1 MLFLITIHKTV
12 FLCLYICF
20 IFVYICFIYRLII
33 IKIDLEYATILIYYT
48 NYQDISNMVVLCN
61 KPFGVTDAVFI
72 ENDIVKEFIPNG
84 IILSDFQKWAIKA
97 ITEGHNVLVT
107 AHTGSGK
114 TLPAEF
120 AIQYFT
126 AQNKKVIYASPIKAL
141 SNQKLY
147 DMRRKYPHI
156 SFGLLTGDCKD
167 NPEADVL
174 IMTTEILRNTL
185 LNKKINTAT
194 TTDTTTEYRE
204 TATKLP
210 LLFEMDFDTELAAVV
225 FDEVHYINDAERG
238 SVWEQSILM
247 LPPQV
252 QLIMLSATIDRP
264 EEFAGWIETEKCNQS
279 KERSLP
285 MKQMYLASTNHRV
298 VPLTHYMWLAI
309 NEGAYKQTAKTPY
322 EIKIENMRGM
332 PIKIASSDGLFSEE
346 NYYKMK
352 DVLDYMYKNKTFV
365 KRQFVL
371 ENLLRFLKSKEMLP
385 AICFVFSRKH
395 VEQSARE
402 ISFSLFEEDSMM
414 PSLVENECRHIL
426 QSKLPNY
433 KEYMELPEYA
443 TIVGLLQKGIAIHHA
458 GIIPVLREMVE
469 LLFEKGYIRLLIAT
483 ETFAVGLNMPTK
495 TVIFAGISKFNGTA
509 MRMLY
514 PHEYTQMAGRAGRR
528 GLDTIGHVFHCV
540 NLFELPCVSDYRH
553 MLTGP
558 PQKLTSK
565 FKISFN
571 LALSMIETRA
581 DILSFMKQSMLS
593 SDINK
598 EIKGYEKQESMIAE
612 QLEKK
617 QEMLAYSCRTPID
630 VMERYKELNELVTT
644 LANSARKKV
653 RIEMNGLEST
663 HKFLLADMEK
673 MKAIDEVKSEYKKVM
688 NEKQDTQ
695 HYIYN
700 TVSDLNKILVDNG
713 FIIIQ
718 DDDYVITEK
727 GRFASQLQE
736 MHPLAMTDLYYKV
749 GRFDSLDASELAGLF
764 SCFYPV
770 SVTDEF
776 KAHKP
781 YALCDVIM
789 HMNKFLG
796 HYLSCEEDMFLN
808 TGANYGICYD
818 LMPYIIKWCDTK
830 DEMECKSV
838 IQEMKKNTGV
848 FVGEFVKAL
857 LKVNAVTLEFERVC
871 ETTQNIALLEKLKMI
886 PSLTLKYIVTT
897 QSLYL

>member
-1 MLFLITIHKTV
+1 
-12 FLCLYICF
+12 
-20 IFVYICFIYRLII
+20 
-33 IKIDLEYATILIYYT
+33 
-48 NYQDISNMVVLCN
+48 MVVLCD
-61 KPFGVTDAVFI
+61 KPFSLTDAIFI
-72 ENDIVKEFIPNG
+72 ENDIVKEFIPEG
-84 IILSDFQKWAIKA
+84 LLLSDFQKWAIKA
-97 ITEGHNVLVT
+97 ITEGDNVLVT

-185 LNKKINTAT
+185 LNKKINT
-194 TTDTTTEYRE
+194 TTETASIE
-204 TATKLP
+204 TASKLP
-210 LLFEMDFDTELAAVV
+210 LLFEMDFDADLAAVV

-264 EEFAGWIETEKCNQS
+264 EEFASWIETEKQQQS

-285 MKQMYLASTNHRV
+285 MKQVYLASTHERV

-309 NEGAYKQTAKTPY
+309 NEGAYKKTAKTPY
-322 EIKIENMRGM
+322 EMKIDHLRGV

-346 NYYKMK
+346 NYHKMK
-352 DVLDYMYKNKTFV
+352 DVLDYMCKNKTYV

-395 VEQSARE
+395 VEQAAQE
-402 ISFSLFEEDSMM
+402 ISFSLFEDDSLL

-469 LLFEKGYIRLLIAT
+469 LLFEKGYIRLLLAT

-495 TVIFAGISKFNGTA
+495 TVIFAGISKFNGSV
-509 MRMLY
+509 MRMLF

-528 GLDTIGHVFHCV
+528 GLDTVGHVFHCV
-540 NLFELPCVSDYRH
+540 NLFDLPCVSDYRH

-565 FKISFN
+565 FNISFN
-571 LALSMIETRA
+571 LALSMIETTT

-598 EIKGYEKQESMIAE
+598 EIKGYEKEELRVAQ
-612 QLEKK
+612 QLQKK
-617 QEMLAYSCRTPID
+617 EETLAHCCRTPIG
-630 VMERYKELNELVTT
+630 VMERYKELNALVTT

-653 RIEMNGLEST
+653 RIEMNGLEAT

-673 MKAIDEVKSEYKKVM
+673 MKAIDEVKADYKKVM
-688 NEKQDTQ
+688 TEKQNTA
-695 HYIYN
+695 HFIYN
-700 TVSDLNKILVDNG
+700 TVNDLNKILVDNG
-713 FIIIQ
+713 FLDIH
-718 DDDYVITEK
+718 DDNYVITEK
-727 GRFASQLQE
+727 GRFAAQLQE
-736 MHPLAMTDLYYKV
+736 THPLAMTDLYYKM

-770 SVTDEF
+770 SVADEF

-781 YALCDVIM
+781 HALSDVIM
-789 HMNKFLG
+789 HMNKMLG
-796 HYLSCEEDMFLN
+796 HYLCSEEDVFLN
-808 TGANYGICYD
+808 TGANYDICYE
-818 LMPYIIKWCDTK
+818 LMPYVIKWCDTK

-857 LKVNAVTLEFERVC
+857 LKVNAVALEFERVC
-871 ETTQNIALLEKLKMI
+871 ETTQNIALLEKLRMI
-886 PSLTLKYIVTT
+886 PSLTLKYIATA

>member
-1 MLFLITIHKTV
+1 
-12 FLCLYICF
+12 
-20 IFVYICFIYRLII
+20 
-33 IKIDLEYATILIYYT
+33 
-48 NYQDISNMVVLCN
+48 MVVICN
-61 KPFGVTDAVFI
+61 KPFSVADAVFI
-72 ENDIVKEFIPNG
+72 ENDIVKEFIPEG
-84 IILSDFQKWAIKA
+84 ISLSDFQKWAFKA
-97 ITEGHNVLVT
+97 ITEGDNVLVT

-126 AQNKKVIYASPIKAL
+126 SQKKKVIYASPIKAL

-147 DMRRKYPHI
+147 DMRRKFPHI

-185 LNKKINTAT
+185 LNKKINTNT
-194 TTDTTTEYRE
+194 NTNTESTE
-204 TATKLP
+204 TATNLP
-210 LLFEMDFDTELAAVV
+210 LLFEMDFESELAAVV

-264 EEFAGWIETEKCNQS
+264 EEFASWIETEKSNQS
-279 KERSLP
+279 KESSLSV
-285 MKQMYLASTNHRV
+285 KQMYLASTLERV
-298 VPLTHYMWLAI
+298 VPLTHYMWLAL
-309 NEGAYKQTAKTPY
+309 NEGVYKKTARTPY
-322 EIKIENMRGM
+322 EMKLENLRDT
-332 PIKIASSDGLFSEE
+332 PIKIASSDGLFLEE

-352 DVLDYMYKNKTFV
+352 DVLDYMSKNKTYV

-395 VEQSARE
+395 VEQAARE
-402 ISFSLFEEDSMM
+402 ISFSLFEQDSML

-433 KEYMELPEYA
+433 KEYMELPEYT

-540 NLFELPCVSDYRH
+540 NLFDLPCVSDYRH

-571 LALSMIETRA
+571 LALSMIETRT

-598 EIKGYEKQESMIAE
+598 EIKGYEKQESIISE
-612 QLEKK
+612 QLQKK
-617 QEMLAYSCRTPID
+617 METLAYCRTPVD
-630 VMERYKELNELVTT
+630 VMERYKELNALVTT

-653 RIEMNGLEST
+653 RIEMNGLEAT
-663 HKFLLADMEK
+663 HKFLLTDMEK
-673 MKAIDEVKSEYKKVM
+673 MKAFDEVKTEHKKVM
-688 NEKQDTQ
+688 NEKLHTE

-700 TVSDLNKILVDNG
+700 TINDLNKILVDNG
-713 FIIIQ
+713 FIIIH
-718 DDDYVITEK
+718 DDDYIITKK

-736 MHPLAMTDLYYKV
+736 THPLAMTDLYYKM
-749 GRFDSLDASELAGLF
+749 GKFDSLDASELAGLF

-770 SVTDEF
+770 SVSDEF

-781 YALCDVIM
+781 PAIGDVIM
-789 HMNKFLG
+789 YMSKMLG
-796 HYLSCEEDMFLN
+796 HYLCCEEDMFLN
-808 TGANYGICYD
+808 TGANYEISYD
-818 LMPYIIKWCDTK
+818 LLPYVIKWCDAT
-830 DEMECKSV
+830 DENECKSV
-838 IQEMKKNTGV
+838 IQEMKKHTGV

-857 LKVNAVTLEFERVC
+857 MKVNAVALEFERVC
-871 ETTQNIALLEKLKMI
+871 ESTQNIALLEKLRTV
-886 PSLTLKYIVTT
+886 PSLTLKYIATT

>member
-1 MLFLITIHKTV
+1 
-12 FLCLYICF
+12 
-20 IFVYICFIYRLII
+20 
-33 IKIDLEYATILIYYT
+33 
-48 NYQDISNMVVLCN
+48 MVVLCN
-61 KPFGVTDAVFI
+61 KPFSITDALFI
-72 ENDIVKEFIPNG
+72 ENDIVKGFIPDG
-84 IILSDFQKWAIKA
+84 LLLSDFQKWAIKA
-97 ITEGHNVLVT
+97 ITEGDTVLVT

-126 AQNKKVIYASPIKAL
+126 AQKKKVIYASPIKAL

-185 LNKKINTAT
+185 LNKKINTTPET
-194 TTDTTTEYRE
+194 TSP
-204 TATKLP
+204 LP

-264 EEFAGWIETEKCNQS
+264 EEFASWIETEKQQQS

-285 MKQMYLASTNHRV
+285 LKQVYLASTHERV

-309 NEGAYKQTAKTPY
+309 NEGAYKKTAKTPY
-322 EIKIENMRGM
+322 EMKLDHLRGV
-332 PIKIASSDGLFSEE
+332 PVKIASSDGLFSEE

-352 DVLDYMYKNKTFV
+352 DVLDYMCKNKTYV

-371 ENLLRFLKSKEMLP
+371 ENLLLFLKSKEMLP

-395 VEQSARE
+395 VEQAAQE
-402 ISFSLFEEDSMM
+402 ISFSLFEDDSML
-414 PSLVENECRHIL
+414 PSLVEKECRHIL

-495 TVIFAGISKFNGTA
+495 TVIFAGISKFNGSV
-509 MRMLY
+509 MRLLY

-528 GLDTIGHVFHCV
+528 GLDTVGHVFHCV
-540 NLFELPCVSDYRH
+540 NLFDLPCVSDYRH
-553 MLTGP
+553 LLTGP

-565 FKISFN
+565 FKISFT
-571 LALSMIETRA
+571 LALSMIETHT

-593 SDINK
+593 SDLNK
-598 EIKGYEKQESMIAE
+598 EIKGYEKEGVRVAE
-612 QLEKK
+612 QLQKK
-617 QEMLAYSCRTPID
+617 EETLAYCRTP
-630 VMERYKELNELVTT
+630 VNVLEHYKALNGLVTT

-653 RIEMNGLEST
+653 RIEMNGVEAT

-673 MKAIDEVKSEYKKVM
+673 MKAMDEVKADYKKVM
-688 NEKQDTQ
+688 NEKQHTE

-700 TVSDLNKILVDNG
+700 TVHDLNKILLENG
-713 FIIIQ
+713 FVVGQ
-718 DDDYVITEK
+718 EDDYLITEK
-727 GRFASQLQE
+727 GRIALHLQE
-736 MHPLAMTDLYYKV
+736 THPLAMTDLYYKMS
-749 GRFDSLDASELAGLF
+749 RFDSLDACELAGLF

-770 SVTDEF
+770 SVADEF

-781 YALCDVIM
+781 QALGDVIM
-789 HMNKFLG
+789 HMNKLLG
-796 HYLSCEEDMFLN
+796 HYLCREEDVFLN
-808 TGANYGICYD
+808 TGANYEICYD
-818 LMPYIIKWCDTK
+818 LLPYVIKWCDAK
-830 DEMECKSV
+830 DELECKSV
-838 IQEMKKNTGV
+838 IQEFKKKTGV

-857 LKVNAVTLEFERVC
+857 LKVNAVALEFERVC
-871 ETTQNIALLEKLKMI
+871 ETTQSIALLEKLQKI
-886 PSLTLKYIVTT
+886 PSLTLKYIATT

>member
-1 MLFLITIHKTV
+1 
-12 FLCLYICF
+12 
-20 IFVYICFIYRLII
+20 
-33 IKIDLEYATILIYYT
+33 
-48 NYQDISNMVVLCN
+48 MVVLCD
-61 KPFGVTDAVFI
+61 KPFSVSDAIFI
-72 ENDIVKEFIPNG
+72 DNEVVKEFIPAG
-84 IILSDFQKWAIKA
+84 ITLSDFQKWAIKS
-97 ITEGHNVLVT
+97 ITEGDNVLVT

-185 LNKKINTAT
+185 LNKKINNTIS
-194 TTDTTTEYRE
+194 TEP
-204 TATKLP
+204 AAKLP
-210 LLFEMDFDTELAAVV
+210 LLFEMDFDSELAAVV

-264 EEFAGWIETEKCNQS
+264 EEFASWIETEKQQQS

-285 MKQMYLASTNHRV
+285 RKQVYLASTNERV

-309 NEGAYKQTAKTPY
+309 NEGAYKKTAKTPY
-322 EIKIENMRGM
+322 EMRIENLRGV

-346 NYYKMK
+346 NYHKMK
-352 DVLDYMYKNKTFV
+352 DVLDYMCKNKTYV

-395 VEQSARE
+395 VEQAAKE
-402 ISFSLFEEDSMM
+402 ISFSLFEDESML

-469 LLFEKGYIRLLIAT
+469 LLFEKGYIRLLLAT

-495 TVIFAGISKFNGTA
+495 TVIFAGISKFNGTT
-509 MRMLY
+509 MRLLF

-528 GLDTIGHVFHCV
+528 GLDTVGHVFHCV

-571 LALSMIETRA
+571 LALSMIETNT

-598 EIKGYEKQESMIAE
+598 EIKGYEKEELRVAG
-612 QLEKK
+612 QLQKK
-617 QEMLAYSCRTPID
+617 EEVLAYCRTPID
-630 VMERYKELNELVTT
+630 VLERYKELNGLVTT

-653 RIEMNGLEST
+653 RIEMNGLEAT

-673 MKAIDEVKSEYKKVM
+673 IKALDEVKTEHKKVIT
-688 NEKQDTQ
+688 EKQNTA
-695 HYIYN
+695 HFIYN
-700 TVSDLNKILVDNG
+700 TINDLNKILVDNG
-713 FIIIQ
+713 FLVIH
-718 DDDYVITEK
+718 DDNYVITEK
-727 GRFASQLQE
+727 GRFAAQLQE
-736 MHPLAMTDLYYKV
+736 THPLAMTDLYYKM
-749 GRFDSLDASELAGLF
+749 GRFETLDASELSGLF

-770 SVTDEF
+770 SVSDEF
-776 KAHKP
+776 KAHRP
-781 YALCDVIM
+781 HTLGDVIM
-789 HMNKFLG
+789 SINKLLG
-796 HYLSCEEDMFLN
+796 HYLCSEEDLFLN

-818 LMPYIIKWCDTK
+818 LMPYVIKWCDAT
-830 DEMECKSV
+830 DETECKLV
-838 IQEMKKNTGV
+838 IQEMQKNTTV

-857 LKVNAVTLEFERVC
+857 LKVNAVALEFERIC
-871 ETTQNIALLEKLKMI
+871 ETTQNIALLEKLRMI
-886 PSLTLKYIVTT
+886 PSLTLKYIATT